1 MLLLQDAFCCIRYP
15 DGMGHNTMAKSL
27 FEAAAKALHWA
38 EVDCQTFGTARRYRD
53 DQVLE
58 IGVGM
63 VPDRL
68 VQGSNRARS
77 ALDERQPA
85 PFLLGG
91 GDRSPLLAKPLLDGF
106 FDLFQELDLA
116 NAPSLPQPR
125 PLNVTSAA

>member
-38 EVDCQTFGTARRYRD
+38 EVDCQRFGTARRYRD

-63 VPDRL
+63 VPDRWYR
-68 VQGSNRARS
+68 VRIGRVRRWIRETART
-77 ALDERQPA
+77 
-85 PFLLGG
+85 
-91 GDRSPLLAKPLLDGF
+91 DREG
-106 FDLFQELDLA
+106 
-116 NAPSLPQPR
+116 
-125 PLNVTSAA
+125 